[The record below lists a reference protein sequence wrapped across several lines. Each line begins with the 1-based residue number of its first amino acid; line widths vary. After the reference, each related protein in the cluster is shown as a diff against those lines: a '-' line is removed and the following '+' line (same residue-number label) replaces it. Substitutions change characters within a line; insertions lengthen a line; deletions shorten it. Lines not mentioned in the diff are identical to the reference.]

1 MTIKTDER
9 DRLRINTEDGLET
22 AMRSGDS
29 YLGNPET
36 VTQLVRDFFV
46 AVFSARAAFQESA
59 DGDAANERINEVC
72 RQYGERFM
80 GGDKEFTPM
89 PWNSPARLGNFL
101 RAVVPDVG
109 DYATPGEAYFQYLA
123 VQALNASIAIEEGT
137 MSEDEVQAEMSEVVD
152 DAVSVLMGT
161 KAGAQ
166 V

>member
-1 MTIKTDER
+1 
-9 DRLRINTEDGLET
+9 
-22 AMRSGDS
+22 
-29 YLGNPET
+29 
-36 VTQLVRDFFV
+36 
-46 AVFSARAAFQESA
+46 
-59 DGDAANERINEVC
+59 
-72 RQYGERFM
+72 
-80 GGDKEFTPM
+80 M

-137 MSEDEVQAEMSEVVD
+137 MSEDEVQAEMNEVVD

-166 V
+166 R